1 MTISV
6 NWYFHNGELY
16 SERNIRTRWQWHV
29 AEDAKCQR
37 RAAKGRFKRKLI
49 ELNKSV
55 SDDKEVEIV
64 KRNYDELA
72 KARRNVESKHDT
84 YTIHLED
91 SDVEANVD
99 WIFELQRSL
108 SEALEQYNQYAN
120 EKAAEKLAA
129 KQRVDRQQ
137 LAK

>member
-1 MTISV
+1 MV
-6 NWYFHNGELY
+6 
-16 SERNIRTRWQWHV
+16 
-29 AEDAKCQR
+29 EDAKSER
-37 RAAKGRFKRKLI
+37 RAAKGPFKRKLN
-49 ELNKSV
+49 ELRKSV
-55 SDDKEVEIV
+55 GDDKEVKIV
-64 KRNYDELA
+64 KRNYDELT
-72 KARRNVESKHDT
+72 KARRNVESKLDM

-99 WIFELQRSL
+99 WIFELQRSF